1 MTVEIERHQSNARMS
16 KFVRHNGVVYLAGQ
30 TSGGIDIADFQGQT
44 LEVLKRIDALL
55 KEAGSSRTRLLS
67 ATIYLKSMADFGAM
81 NVIWEKWLEGGPV
94 PARTTVQSALA
105 MDNLLIE
112 ITVIAAA

>member
-1 MTVEIERHQSNARMS
+1 MTSEIERHQSNARMS
-16 KFVRHNGVVYLAGQ
+16 KFVRHAGVVYLAGQ
-30 TSGGIDIADFQGQT
+30 TSGGTDIADFQGQT

-55 KEAGSSRTRLLS
+55 AEAGSSRARLLS
-67 ATIYLKSMADFGAM
+67 ATIYLKSISDFDAM
-81 NVIWEKWLEGGPV
+81 NVIWEKWLNGGPV

-112 ITVIAAA
+112 ITVVAAA

>member
-1 MTVEIERHQSNARMS
+1 MTAEIERHQSNARMS
-16 KFVRHNGVVYLAGQ
+16 KFVRYGGVVYLAGQ
-30 TSGGIDIADFQGQT
+30 TSGGTDIADFQGQT

-55 KEAGSSRTRLLS
+55 AEAGSSRARLLS
-67 ATIYLKSMADFGAM
+67 ATIYLKSIADFAAM

-105 MDNLLIE
+105 MDNLLLE
-112 ITVIAAA
+112 ITVVAAA

>member
-1 MTVEIERHQSNARMS
+1 MTNEIERHQPNARMR

-30 TSGGIDIADFQGQT
+30 TSGGTDFADLQGQT
-44 LEVLKRIDALL
+44 LEVMKRIDALL
-55 KEAGSSRTRLLS
+55 KEAGSSRARLLS

-81 NVIWEKWLEGGPV
+81 NVIWEKSLEGGPV

-105 MDNLLIE
+105 IDNLLIE